1 MATGVLK
8 KPARI
13 YGPDSNGIVM
23 TPRQFDRAEFAE
35 GYRYE
40 LINGVLVVSSTPSLS
55 ERDPNQALGR
65 WLLDYQ
71 DNHPKGIALD
81 FTIHE
86 HIVH

>member
-40 LINGVLVVSSTPSLS
+40 LINGVLVVSPIPSES
-55 ERDPNQALGR
+55 EAEIRCEKKDRRIPAGTLR
-65 WLLDYQ
+65 L
-71 DNHPKGIALD
+71 
-81 FTIHE
+81 
-86 HIVH
+86 